1 VKYFIAV
8 AFVWIGCTIAWI
20 LLGSTLVYR
29 SGAMSNALETE
40 VSKLWGPPLEQRPPR
55 ATYVEPRKVREKV
68 TTYDPHGKPT
78 ETEIEKEIEEQ
89 KNLPLTSSAIQA
101 GLELEHRQKG
111 LLWFPTYTVGFQAD
125 YEFHND
131 TAKARTV
138 DVLFPLGVTR
148 FDANRGEADGDV
160 VFDGFTVTR
169 PSGERE
175 SFDVYQG
182 SARWKA
188 TLEPGE
194 RRTWKVRYRSRG
206 RTEWRYQL
214 ADGTGRVDR
223 FSLDLGTNFSNV
235 NFPAGSLSPSKHAPT
250 AGGWRG
256 EWRFDSLISSAPIG
270 IELPQK
276 LNPGPLA
283 SKMTFFAPVG
293 LLFFFFVVAVLSAG
307 KKAPLHP
314 MHYFFLGCSF
324 FAFHLLFAYLVDH
337 LQVWPS
343 FTVAAAVALTLV
355 VSYVRLFRSFG
366 TALAV
371 FGIPELVYLVLFSST
386 FFWEGYTGLAIAVLA
401 VLTLFIIMQITG
413 RVRWEEAFAPKLPSP
428 QPFATGAR

>member
-1 VKYFIAV
+1 MLDASDIAV
-8 AFVWIGCTIAWI
+8 R
-20 LLGSTLVYR
+20 LS
-29 SGAMSNALETE
+29 
-40 VSKLWGPPLEQRPPR
+40 
-55 ATYVEPRKVREKV
+55 
-68 TTYDPHGKPT
+68 
-78 ETEIEKEIEEQ
+78 
-89 KNLPLTSSAIQA
+89 LT
-101 GLELEHRQKG
+101 HRQKG
-111 LLWFPTYTVGFQAD
+111 LLWFPTYTVAFQAE

-131 TAKARTV
+131 TAQARTV
-138 DVLFPLGVTR
+138 QVLFPLGSPGVDDGRGWVQGGVAYDGFQVTR
-148 FDANRGEADGDV
+148 GG
-160 VFDGFTVTR
+160 
-169 PSGERE
+169 GERE
-175 SFDVYQG
+175 SFDVEQ
-182 SARWKA
+182 SNARWTA

-206 RTEWRYQL
+206 RTEWRYLL

-223 FSLDLGTNFSNV
+223 FSLDLGANFSNV
-235 NFPAGSLSPSKHAPT
+235 NFPAGSLSPTRHTPVGA
-250 AGGWRG
+250 GWRG

-343 FTVAAAVALTLV
+343 FTIAAAVAFVLV
-355 VSYVRLFRSFG
+355 VSYVRLFRGFG

-371 FGIPELVYLVLFSST
+371 FGVPELVYLVLFSST

-413 RVRWEEAFAPKLPSP
+413 RVRWEEAFAPKLPPP
-428 QPFATGAR
+428 QSFAPGAR